1 MSDRDILMSSLEKYF
16 PEDKSL
22 SPIGMSEFFGD
33 FFEKRGLN
41 ARFSYLRE
49 NELTQELI
57 SRIRS
62 SYDDFKNDIKRILRF
77 KSDRLIRNKYFEMVF
92 AILEH
97 NHYGIS
103 NEKKELIKISCSQF
117 AQIFEVNRKTIS
129 GNQIITDFYSE
140 ERHKQYDELKNIFY
154 KIENVI
160 LNK

>member
-1 MSDRDILMSSLEKYF
+1 MF

-22 SPIGMSEFFGD
+22 SPIEVSNLFKD
-33 FFEKRGLN
+33 FFAKRGLKIKVE
-41 ARFSYLRE
+41 YKMKY
-49 NELTQELI
+49 ELTQELI